1 MKRSR
6 IAVKNKNAIL
16 MAAAGLIAL
25 FLVFAW
31 LFWGSTV
38 PEPTDKTKK
47 TETETTKA
55 TVYNTVLHRDEGGKR
70 LWELKVGEAI
80 QLNDNLVRAKQLE
93 GTVYLDN
100 GDEMFVTADA
110 AEVKIKTNEFTL
122 TNGVTA
128 RLKQGGF
135 LKADKVEW
143 DRNKDILTAT
153 GAVKVIKEDMM
164 ATAEK
169 VITSSKLEHFKLK
182 DKAHVERGGTYEEK

>member
-1 MKRSR
+1 M
-6 IAVKNKNAIL
+6 KNKNTIL

-47 TETETTKA
+47 VETDTTKA
-55 TVYNTVLHRDEGGKR
+55 TVHNTVLHRDADGKR

-93 GTVYLDN
+93 GTVYLNN

-110 AEVKIKTNEFTL
+110 AEVKIK
-122 TNGVTA
+122 TA

>member
-1 MKRSR
+1 M
-6 IAVKNKNAIL
+6 KNKNTIL
-16 MAAAGLIAL
+16 MGAAGLIVL
-25 FLVFAW
+25 FLIFAW

-47 TETETTKA
+47 VETDRTLA
-55 TVYNTVLHRDEGGKR
+55 TVHNTVLHRDADGKR
-70 LWELKVGEAI
+70 IWELKVGEAI

-93 GTVYLDN
+93 GTVYLNN
-100 GDEMFVTADA
+100 GDEMYVTADA

-135 LKADKVEW
+135 LKANKVEW
-143 DRNKDILTAT
+143 NQKKDILTAT
-153 GAVKVIKEDMM
+153 GAVKVVKEDMM

-169 VITSSKLEHFKLK
+169 IITSSKLEHFKLK
-182 DKAHVERGGTYEEK
+182 DKAHVERGGKYEEK

>member
-1 MKRSR
+1 M
-6 IAVKNKNAIL
+6 KNKNTIL
-16 MAAAGLIAL
+16 MGAAGLIVL
-25 FLVFAW
+25 FLIFAW

-47 TETETTKA
+47 VETDRTLA
-55 TVYNTVLHRDEGGKR
+55 TVHNTVLHRDADGKR
-70 LWELKVGEAI
+70 IWELKVGEAI

-93 GTVYLDN
+93 GTVYLNN
-100 GDEMFVTADA
+100 GDEMYVTADA

-135 LKADKVEW
+135 LKANKVEW
-143 DRNKDILTAT
+143 NQNKDILTAT
-153 GAVKVIKEDMM
+153 GAVKVVKEDMM

-169 VITSSKLEHFKLK
+169 IITSSKLEHFKLK
-182 DKAHVERGGTYEEK
+182 DKAHVERGGKYEEK

>member
-1 MKRSR
+1 M
-6 IAVKNKNAIL
+6 KNKNTIL
-16 MAAAGLIAL
+16 MGAAGLIVL
-25 FLVFAW
+25 FLIFAW

-47 TETETTKA
+47 VETDRTLA
-55 TVYNTVLHRDEGGKR
+55 TVHNTVLHRDADGKR
-70 LWELKVGEAI
+70 IWELKVGEAI

-93 GTVYLDN
+93 GTVYLNN

-135 LKADKVEW
+135 LKANKVEW
-143 DRNKDILTAT
+143 NQNKDILTAT
-153 GAVKVIKEDMM
+153 GAVKVVKEDMM

-169 VITSSKLEHFKLK
+169 IITSSKLEHFKLK
-182 DKAHVERGGTYEEK
+182 DKAHVERGGKYEEK

>member
-1 MKRSR
+1 M
-6 IAVKNKNAIL
+6 KNKNAIL
-16 MAAAGLIAL
+16 MGSAGLIVL
-25 FLVFAW
+25 FLIFAW

-47 TETETTKA
+47 VETDRTLA
-55 TVYNTVLHRDEGGKR
+55 TVHNTVLHRDADGKR
-70 LWELKVGEAI
+70 IWELKVGEAI

-93 GTVYLDN
+93 GTVYLNN
-100 GDEMFVTADA
+100 GDEMYVTADA

-135 LKADKVEW
+135 LKANKVEW
-143 DRNKDILTAT
+143 NQNKDILTAT
-153 GAVKVIKEDMM
+153 GAVKVVKEDMM

-169 VITSSKLEHFKLK
+169 IITSSKLEHFKLK
-182 DKAHVERGGTYEEK
+182 DKAHVERGGKYEEK

>member
-1 MKRSR
+1 M
-6 IAVKNKNAIL
+6 KNKNAIL
-16 MAAAGLIAL
+16 MAAAGLVVL
-25 FLVFAW
+25 FHIFAW

-47 TETETTKA
+47 VETDRTLA
-55 TVYNTVLHRDEGGKR
+55 TVHNTVLHRDADGKR
-70 LWELKVGEAI
+70 IWELKVGEAI

-93 GTVYLDN
+93 GTVYLNN
-100 GDEMFVTADA
+100 GDEMYVTADA

-135 LKADKVEW
+135 LKANKVEW
-143 DRNKDILTAT
+143 NQNKDILTAT
-153 GAVKVIKEDMM
+153 GAVKVVKEDMM

-169 VITSSKLEHFKLK
+169 IITSSKLEHFKLK
-182 DKAHVERGGTYEEK
+182 DKAHVERGGKYEEK

>member
-1 MKRSR
+1 M
-6 IAVKNKNAIL
+6 AVKNKNAIL

-25 FLVFAW
+25 FLIFAW

-47 TETETTKA
+47 AETDTTKA

-93 GTVYLDN
+93 GTVYLEN

-110 AEVKIKTNEFTL
+110 AEVKTKTNEFTL

-182 DKAHVERGGTYEEK
+182 DKAHVERGGKYEEK

>member
-1 MKRSR
+1 M
-6 IAVKNKNAIL
+6 KNKNTIL
-16 MAAAGLIAL
+16 MGAAGLIVL
-25 FLVFAW
+25 FLIFAW

-47 TETETTKA
+47 VETDRTLA
-55 TVYNTVLHRDEGGKR
+55 TVHNTVLHRDADGKR

-93 GTVYLDN
+93 GTVYLNN
-100 GDEMFVTADA
+100 GDEMYVTADA
-110 AEVKIKTNEFTL
+110 AEVKIKMNEFTL

-135 LKADKVEW
+135 LKANKVEW
-143 DRNKDILTAT
+143 NQNKDILTAT
-153 GAVKVIKEDMM
+153 GAVKVVKEDMM

-169 VITSSKLEHFKLK
+169 IITSSKLEHFKLK
-182 DKAHVERGGTYEEK
+182 DKAHVERGGKYEEK